1 MKTRFLLCL
10 SILISFS
17 FLFQNCASE
26 NSNQE
31 RSGINI
37 ENPTDEISL
46 NLEKQ
51 QITPPLNSIDVSY
64 QNFTV
69 TNATAQV
76 LNLDNGTTI
85 EIPDNAFVDA
95 NGNAINTAVNISYRE
110 FHTAADILA
119 SGIPMKASHNGIDG
133 DMQTAGMFEINASSN
148 DQEVFVAKG
157 KNVGV
162 NMATNVAGDNYDF
175 WELNQESGDWENL
188 GSSTAQANLKKQA
201 AQKEI
206 ASLSRMKTPTPP
218 ARFDKAKP
226 VLNFDLNLSNYPDL
240 KSMKNIFW
248 QFTGNGEN
256 PKNNPW
262 VFKEQWTSA
271 DIKKGTRGN
280 EYIMVLK
287 SDKKSFSTTVC
298 PSQKGKDFEEALS
311 DYETALRAYKSN
323 STTKQDRMDFMKRQ
337 ADFVRNFQIQ
347 NMGIYNCD
355 ALINNP
361 GALAFEA
368 KFDFGSDVPVAH
380 NKVNVYLI
388 TNDARSVIA
397 YPFSR
402 RRNFLVDAEMDNQLI
417 AILPNNKYAI
427 FSQADFDENLEAMK
441 YARGKI
447 FTFKMNVETEPIG
460 SVEDLTKAMAAL

>member
-1 MKTRFLLCL
+1 MRTRFLLCL
-10 SILISFS
+10 YFMISISL
-17 FLFQNCASE
+17 LFQNCATE
-26 NSNQE
+26 NATQE
-31 RSGINI
+31 RSEITADNST
-37 ENPTDEISL
+37 NEISS
-46 NLEKQ
+46 NSEIKK
-51 QITPPLNSIDVSY
+51 ISPPLNSVDVPY
-64 QNFTV
+64 QIFTV
-69 TNATAQV
+69 TNSTAQT

-85 EIPDNAFVDA
+85 EIPANAFVDA
-95 NGNAINTAVNISYRE
+95 NGNAINAAVNISYRE

-148 DQEVFVAKG
+148 DQEVFVAEG

-162 NMATNVAGDNYDF
+162 NMATNVDGDNYDF
-175 WELNQESGDWENL
+175 WELNQESGAWKNL
-188 GSSTAQANLKKQA
+188 GGSTAKTNVRKQA
-201 AQKEI
+201 AQKEV
-206 ASLSRMKTPTPP
+206 ASLAKMKTPTPP
-218 ARFDKAKP
+218 AKFDKAKP
-226 VLNFDLNLSNYPDL
+226 VLNFDLNLENYPDL

-287 SDKKSFSTTVC
+287 SDKKNFSTTVC
-298 PSQKGKDFEEALS
+298 PSQKGKDFDEALS
-311 DYETALRAYKSN
+311 DYETALREYKSN
-323 STTKQDRMDFMKRQ
+323 ELTKQDRMNFMKRQ
-337 ADFVRNFQIQ
+337 TDFVRSFRIQ
-347 NMGIYNCD
+347 NMGVYNCD

-361 GALAFEA
+361 DALAFQA
-368 KFDFGSDVPVAH
+368 KFDFCSDVPMAH

-397 YPFSR
+397 YTFAQ
-402 RRNFLVDAEMDNQLI
+402 RRNFLVDTGMDNQLI
-417 AILPNNKYAI
+417 AILPNNKYAT
-427 FSQADFDENLEAMK
+427 FSQADFDANLEAMK
-441 YARGKI
+441 NSKGKV
-447 FTFKMNVETEPIG
+447 FTFKMNVETEPIE

>member
-1 MKTRFLLCL
+1 MKTRFLLSL
-10 SILISFS
+10 SFLISFS
-17 FLFQNCASE
+17 LFFQNCASE
-26 NSNQE
+26 SSTNENSE
-31 RSGINI
+31 INTESSI
-37 ENPTDEISL
+37 DEISS

-51 QITPPLNSIDVSY
+51 RITPPLNSVDVSY

-69 TNATAQV
+69 TNSSAQT

-85 EIPDNAFVDA
+85 EIPANAFVDA
-95 NGNAINTAVNISYRE
+95 NGNVIESEVNISYRE
-110 FHTAADILA
+110 FHTAADLLA

-148 DQEVFVAKG
+148 DQEVFVAEG

-162 NMATNVAGDNYDF
+162 NMATNVDGDNYDF
-175 WELNQESGDWENL
+175 WELNQESGTWENL
-188 GSSTAQANLKKQA
+188 GGSSAQPNERKKA

-206 ASLSRMKTPTPP
+206 ATLSKMKTPTPP
-218 ARFDKAKP
+218 AKFDKAKP
-226 VLNFDLNLSNYPDL
+226 VLNFDLNLDNYPEL

-287 SDKKSFSTTVC
+287 SDKKNFSTTVC
-298 PSQKGKDFEEALS
+298 PSQKGKDFDEALS
-311 DYETALRAYKSN
+311 DYETALREYKSN

-337 ADFVRNFQIQ
+337 SDFVRSFQIQ

-368 KFDFGSDVPVAH
+368 KFDFGPDVPVAH

-402 RRNFLVDAEMDNQLI
+402 RKNFLVDAGMDNQLI
-417 AILPNNKYAI
+417 AILPNNKYAT
-427 FSQADFDENLEAMK
+427 FSQADFDANLEEMK
-441 YARGKI
+441 NARGKV
-447 FTFKMNVETEPIG
+447 FTFKMNVETEPIE

>member
-10 SILISFS
+10 SLLISLS
-17 FLFQNCASE
+17 LLFQNCASE
-26 NSNQE
+26 NSTNKNSE
-31 RSGINI
+31 AKTETPISK
-37 ENPTDEISL
+37 ISL

-51 QITPPLNSIDVSY
+51 EIAPPFNSVDVPY
-64 QNFTV
+64 QNFNV
-69 TNATAQV
+69 TNSSAQT

-85 EIPDNAFVDA
+85 EIPANAFVDA
-95 NGNAINTAVNISYRE
+95 NGNAINSEIKISYRE

-148 DQEVFVAKG
+148 NQEVFVAEG

-162 NMATNVAGDNYDF
+162 NMATNVDGDNYDF
-175 WELNQESGDWENL
+175 WELNQESGAWENL
-188 GSSTAQANLKKQA
+188 GGSTAQPNVKKIA

-206 ASLSRMKTPTPP
+206 ANLSKMKTPTPP
-218 ARFDKAKP
+218 AKFDKAKS
-226 VLNFDLNLSNYPDL
+226 VLNFDLNLDDYPDL

-287 SDKKSFSTTVC
+287 SDKKNFSTTVC
-298 PSQKGKDFEEALS
+298 PSQKGKDFDEALS
-311 DYETALRAYKSN
+311 NYETALRAYKAN
-323 STTKQDRMDFMKRQ
+323 STSQQERMDFMKRQ
-337 ADFVRNFQIQ
+337 TDFVRSFQIQ

-368 KFDFGSDVPVAH
+368 KFDFGPDVPMAH

-397 YPFSR
+397 YPFAR
-402 RRNFLVDAEMDNQLI
+402 RKNFLVDSSMDNQLI
-417 AILPNNKYAI
+417 AILPNNKYAT
-427 FSQADFDENLEAMK
+427 FSQADFDANLEEMK
-441 YARGKI
+441 NAKGKV
-447 FTFKMNVETEPIG
+447 FTFKMNVETEPIE

>member
-10 SILISFS
+10 SLLISFS
-17 FLFQNCASE
+17 LLFQNCASE
-26 NSNQE
+26 NNNQE
-31 RSGINI
+31 
-37 ENPTDEISL
+37 NPEITNKISNDEISL
-46 NLEKQ
+46 DSEKQ
-51 QITPPLNSIDVSY
+51 KIAPPLNSVDVSY
-64 QNFTV
+64 QKYSV
-69 TNATAQV
+69 TNSTAQT
-76 LNLDNGTTI
+76 LSLDNGTTI
-85 EIPDNAFVDA
+85 EIPANAFVDA
-95 NGNAINTAVNISYRE
+95 NGNAIDSEINISYRE

-148 DQEVFVAKG
+148 NQEVFVAEG
-157 KNVGV
+157 KDIGV
-162 NMATNVAGDNYDF
+162 NMATNVDGDNYDF
-175 WELNQESGDWENL
+175 WELNEESGAWKNL
-188 GSSTAQANLKKQA
+188 GGSTAQANVKKQA
-201 AQKEI
+201 VQKEI
-206 ASLSRMKTPTPP
+206 ASLSKMKTPTPP
-218 ARFDKAKP
+218 AKFDKKKP
-226 VLNFDLNLSNYPDL
+226 VLNFDLNLDNYPEL
-240 KSMKNIFW
+240 KTMKNIFW

-287 SDKKSFSTTVC
+287 SDKKNFSTTVC
-298 PSQKGKDFEEALS
+298 PSQKGKDFDEALS
-311 DYETALRAYKSN
+311 DYETALREYKSN

-337 ADFVRNFQIQ
+337 SDFVRSFQIQ

-368 KFDFGSDVPVAH
+368 KFDFGPDVPMAH

-397 YPFSR
+397 YPFAR
-402 RRNFLVDAEMDNQLI
+402 RRNFLVDTGMDNQLI
-417 AILPNNKYAI
+417 AILPNNKYAT
-427 FSQADFDENLEAMK
+427 FSQADFDANLEAMK
-441 YARGKI
+441 NAKGKV
-447 FTFKMNVETEPIG
+447 FTFKMNVETEPIE
-460 SVEDLTKAMAAL
+460 SVEDLNKAMAAL